1 MAEIMSLGDF
11 IAKNSSLA
19 KREAEFEA
27 KKADLMRLNDLL
39 RSDGREMTAA
49 VFDFLA
55 AAFVDI
61 ADGALCEEM
70 HRQYDNT
77 EIWITIKRRVK
88 NEK

>member
-1 MAEIMSLGDF
+1 MAEIMSLSEF
-11 IAKNSSLA
+11 IQKNSTLA

-27 KKADLMRLNDLL
+27 KKADLLKLNDLL
-39 RSDGREMTAA
+39 RSDGREMSAA

-61 ADGALCEEM
+61 SDGALCEEM
-70 HRQYDNT
+70 HRQFDNT
-77 EIWITIKRRVK
+77 EIWITLKARK